1 MTMAKCA
8 DLVDEKPSD
17 GRLEQGERRV
27 LELIATGASLT
38 TVLDTLCRV
47 IDAQTNLQASIFL
60 LDGAREHLTLAAGPH
75 LPDVWRAAV
84 ASFPTTRTAC
94 GAAVSGRRR
103 AISLEIAAD
112 PSYEGFHDAAAAAG
126 LQAVR
131 STPFF
136 STDDRVLGTFAVY
149 RQTKGSPSSDHLRL
163 VDRATHLASIA
174 VERCQTVD
182 SLLEREQRLHALTAG
197 LMRAQDAERRR
208 LARLLH
214 DTAVQDLGALKMNL
228 GRIARTSARLH
239 LPDRELLGES
249 VDLAERA
256 IAEVRTLSYLLHPP
270 LLDEAGLVSAI
281 RWYAD
286 GFSKRSGIG
295 VELHLPDEFERLPED
310 VETALFR
317 VVQEALINVHRHAQ
331 SPTASIRLERDGN
344 RLTLD
349 IEDHGR
355 GITPTISTDTTR
367 NGGGLGVGLMGMR
380 ERLDELG
387 GTLAIASSTHGTKL
401 RVRLPLRQRGV

>member
-1 MTMAKCA
+1 MTMVKCA
-8 DLVDEKPSD
+8 DLVDEKLSD
-17 GRLEQGERRV
+17 GSLEQGERRV

-47 IDAQTNLQASIFL
+47 IDAQSNLQSSIFL
-60 LDGAREHLTLAAGPH
+60 LDRAREHLVLAAGPH
-75 LPDVWRAAV
+75 LPDVWCAAV

-94 GAAVSGRRR
+94 GAAVVERRR
-103 AISLEIAAD
+103 TISPEIAAD
-112 PSYEGFHDAAAAAG
+112 PSYEGFHDAAATAG
-126 LQAVR
+126 LQAVW

-149 RQTKGSPSSDHLRL
+149 SHTKGFPSSDHLRL
-163 VDRATHLASIA
+163 VDRATHLASVA
-174 VERCQTVD
+174 VERCQTVEA
-182 SLLEREQRLHALTAG
+182 LLEREQRLHALSAG
-197 LMRAQDAERRR
+197 LMRTQDDERRR

-214 DTAVQDLGALKMNL
+214 DTALQDLGALKMIL

-239 LPDRELLGES
+239 RPDRELLGES

-286 GFSKRSGIG
+286 GFSKRSGIA

-317 VVQEALINVHRHAQ
+317 VIQEALINVHRHAQ
-331 SPTASIRLERDGN
+331 SPTAAIRLERDGT

-355 GITPTISTDTTR
+355 GIPPMVSTDPTR
-367 NGGGLGVGLMGMR
+367 DGGGLGVGLMGMR
-380 ERLDELG
+380 ERLEELG
-387 GTLAIASSTHGTKL
+387 GTLEIASSAHGTML
-401 RVRLPLRQRGV
+401 RVRLPFPERGA